1 MAIILVYII
10 LFLPTEPSVS
20 RKKVKKVAKKVL
32 TDEDLR
38 GIIYKSTRYGNKTKA
53 KIARHWQREIAQIRE
68 NSSETSE
75 IILQYIERVERRV
88 CEEDDDLSK
97 PEMNLEN

>member
-1 MAIILVYII
+1 M
-10 LFLPTEPSVS
+10 
-20 RKKVKKVAKKVL
+20 L
-32 TDEDLR
+32 TDESLH

-53 KIARHWQREIAQIRE
+53 KIVRQQQREIAQIRE

-88 CEEDDDLSK
+88 CEEDDNLLK
-97 PEMNLEN
+97 LRLNLEN

>member
-1 MAIILVYII
+1 M
-10 LFLPTEPSVS
+10 
-20 RKKVKKVAKKVL
+20 L

-68 NSSETSE
+68 NSSKTSE
-75 IILQYIERVERRV
+75 IILRYIERVERRV
-88 CEEDDDLSK
+88 CEEDDNLSK

>member
-20 RKKVKKVAKKVL
+20 CKKMKKVVKKVL
-32 TDEDLR
+32 TDENLR

-53 KIARHWQREIAQIRE
+53 KIARH
-68 NSSETSE
+68 
-75 IILQYIERVERRV
+75 
-88 CEEDDDLSK
+88 
-97 PEMNLEN
+97 

>member
-1 MAIILVYII
+1 MLS
-10 LFLPTEPSVS
+10 FPTYPSIS
-20 RKKVKKVAKKVL
+20 RKKMKKVAKKVL
-32 TDEDLR
+32 TDYDGR
-38 GIIYKSTRYGNKTKA
+38 GIIYKSSRYGNKIKA

-75 IILQYIERVERRV
+75 IILQYIERGERRV
-88 CEEDDDLSK
+88 CEEDDNLSK